1 MTDPYIWYLRY
12 EATMLVFL
20 VREWGGCQTRKKARL
35 RVVYGVVCGPIL
47 IRQGSDTEIQ
57 FLPVP

>member
-1 MTDPYIWYLRY
+1 
-12 EATMLVFL
+12 MLVFL

-35 RVVYGVVCGPIL
+35 RVVDGVVCGPIL